1 MRAVVTRA
9 QGVMELSDLP
19 EPGEPGPGEVIV
31 RPQAVGIC
39 GSDFHFLMGEIGDQ
53 AQYPRIQGHEVG
65 ATVEAVG
72 PDCTRGLSPG
82 DSVALHPLSHCGH
95 CYPCRI
101 GRTNVCDNFSL
112 IGIHEDGGF
121 QEQLRMPEPLVFP
134 TSERRPAIAALA
146 EPLSI
151 ALRAINRSRL
161 EADEHVVIFGAGPIG
176 QAICLL
182 ARERDAPVLM
192 IDPVASRLEIGAL
205 MGAETMPWSDD
216 VIDSAREWSGGEG
229 SEVVFDATGAPDAI
243 RAGFEVAVSAG
254 RLMMVGM
261 SHHDV
266 PMRVFG
272 FVDKELD
279 VLGVSCAKDGEFGEA
294 VSFVERNGD
303 RLENLI
309 TQEFPLER
317 APEAL
322 RWAMDHPAEAMKV
335 VIGDIN

>member
-1 MRAVVTRA
+1 MRAVVTTDRA
-9 QGVMELSDLP
+9 VMELLDVP
-19 EPGEPGPGEVIV
+19 EPGQPGPGEVIV

-39 GSDFHFLMGEIGDQ
+39 GSDFHYFLGEIGDQ
-53 AQYPRIQGHEVG
+53 AQFPRIQGHEVG
-65 ATVEAVG
+65 AVVEAVG

-82 DSVALHPLSHCGH
+82 DPVALHPLSYCGK

-112 IGIHEDGGF
+112 IGIHTDGGF
-121 QEQLRMPEPLVFP
+121 QEQLVMPEELVVA
-134 TSERRPAIAALA
+134 TSERRPAVAALA

-151 ALRAINRSRL
+151 AVRAVNRARL
-161 EADEHVVIFGAGPIG
+161 EAGEHAVIFGAGPIG
-176 QAICLL
+176 QAIALL
-182 ARERDAPVLM
+182 ARERGGSVLM
-192 IDPVASRLEIGAL
+192 IDPMESRLSIGST
-205 MGAETMPWSDD
+205 MGAETLGWSDD
-216 VIDSAREWSGGEG
+216 VIARAREWSGGEG
-229 SEVVFDATGAPDAI
+229 AEVVFDATGAPDAI
-243 RAGFEVAVSAG
+243 RAGFETAVSAG
-254 RLMMVGM
+254 RLVMVGM

-266 PMRVFG
+266 PLRVFG

-279 VLGVSCAKDGEFGEA
+279 VLGVSCCNGDEFEEA
-294 VSFVERNGD
+294 VGFVERNGD

-322 RWAMDHPAEAMKV
+322 QWAMDHPAEAMKV

>member
-1 MRAVVTRA
+1 
-9 QGVMELSDLP
+9 MELLDLP
-19 EPGEPGPGEVIV
+19 EPGEPGPAEVIV

-39 GSDFHFLMGEIGDQ
+39 GSDFHYFLGEIGDQ
-53 AQYPRIQGHEVG
+53 AQFPRIQGHEVG
-65 ATVEAVG
+65 AVVESVG
-72 PDCTRGLSPG
+72 PDCSRGLSPG
-82 DSVALHPLSHCGH
+82 DAVALHPLSYCGE

-112 IGIHEDGGF
+112 IGIHSDGGF
-121 QEQLRMPEPLVFP
+121 QEQLRMPEELVFP
-134 TSERRPAIAALA
+134 TSAPRAAIAALA

-151 ALRAINRSRL
+151 AVRAINRSRL
-161 EADEHVVIFGAGPIG
+161 TAGEHAVIFGAGPIG

-182 ARERDAPVLM
+182 AREREARVLM
-192 IDPVASRLEIGAL
+192 IDPMANRLEIGAGF
-205 MGAETMPWSDD
+205 GAETMQWSDD
-216 VIDSAREWSGGEG
+216 VIAAAREWSGGEG

-243 RAGFEVAVSAG
+243 RAGFETAVSAG
-254 RLMMVGM
+254 RLVMVGM

-266 PMRVFG
+266 PLRVFG

-279 VLGVSCAKDGEFGEA
+279 VLGVSCCKGDEFEEA
-294 VSFVERNGD
+294 VGFVERNGD
-303 RLENLI
+303 KLENLI

-322 RWAMDHPAEAMKV
+322 RWAMDHPSEAMKV